1 MRVFVQNLLYFPI
14 FQLLHDSWRR
24 QFDSLSGKAI
34 RYDSFSWR
42 LFQKVVSFF
51 IDTKCFIVF
60 KRDQLFGTLFRK
72 MVWLDTRHLWFVRQ
86 VVMLLLTSS
95 GRETESQSRKM
106 KMPGR
111 GSFMHKC
118 LFVSGRTTLTRT
130 SQTSSNPLELLR
142 LQRMPCSHP
151 ICATL
156 SWQRTMLRRTTK
168 VVKVIKGGPT
178 EVSTFYQHS
187 TSSYCACRSR
197 KHKKTVKSS
206 VFFAILGSASVKAA
220 NRILMKLTPGLL
232 SSVSHHPSFNSD

>member
-1 MRVFVQNLLYFPI
+1 
-14 FQLLHDSWRR
+14 
-24 QFDSLSGKAI
+24 
-34 RYDSFSWR
+34 
-42 LFQKVVSFF
+42 
-51 IDTKCFIVF
+51 
-60 KRDQLFGTLFRK
+60 

-106 KMPGR
+106 KMPGK

-178 EVSTFYQHS
+178 EVSILS
-187 TSSYCACRSR
+187 TLYEQLLCMQIPKAQKNSQVISLFCAFGICKR
-197 KHKKTVKSS
+197 KSC
-206 VFFAILGSASVKAA
+206 
-220 NRILMKLTPGLL
+220 
-232 SSVSHHPSFNSD
+232 